1 MTMIQPT
8 TSYEFGNVVLVGFPF
23 TNLKA
28 TKKRPAVILS
38 STSYQAYRPDVIL
51 LAITSRIKD
60 PLTYGEAMIADWGQ
74 AGLIKPSLFKPLIAT
89 VDQVIVLKKL
99 GTLSAGDQLRL
110 KKLMQNVLDLV

>member
-1 MTMIQPT
+1 M
-8 TSYEFGNVVLVGFPF
+8 
-23 TNLKA
+23 NLGMSFLLA
-28 TKKRPAVILS
+28 FLLPILKRPAVILS

-99 GTLSAGDQLRL
+99 V
-110 KKLMQNVLDLV
+110 QNVLDLV